1 MVVAAI
7 VGGSGRMGEWFAN
20 FLASSGYRVIIYD
33 KNEPATYNLKRAYKG
48 RWNETQAAEANI
60 ILFATPTHTTH
71 TLLKKV
77 AVHAPPTTLLIEISS
92 IKKPLRR
99 TVETLARKGVH
110 ILSIHPMF
118 GPGARTPTNK
128 TVLVAHQPGQ
138 SRVADRFLSTLRRQ
152 GAKIIQCDLDTHD
165 RIVAATLALPHFMN
179 FAFVETLKRAGFSL
193 QKARE
198 MGGTTFRLQLLVA
211 EALYHES
218 IQNEASIL
226 SDNRYGEEVLQVF
239 AQEVDQLRGLIRRN
253 DRTKLIKHLK
263 SGSSYARNDRWFR
276 TAYEQFISA
285 VEASA
290 YN

>member
-1 MVVAAI
+1 
-7 VGGSGRMGEWFAN
+7 MGEWFAN

-33 KNEPATYNLKRAYKG
+33 KNEPATHNLKRAYKG
-48 RWNETQAAEANI
+48 RWNETEAAKAANI

-71 TLLKKV
+71 TLLKKIV
-77 AVHAPPTTLLIEISS
+77 VHPPRSTLLIEISS

-99 TVETLARKGVH
+99 TIGTLAQRGVH

-118 GPGARTPTNK
+118 GPGARTLSNK
-128 TVLVAHQPGQ
+128 TVLVAHQPAE
-138 SRVADRFLSTLRRQ
+138 SRVAERFLSTLRHQ
-152 GAKIIQCDLDTHD
+152 GAKIIRCDLDTHD

-179 FAFVETLKRAGFSL
+179 FAFVETLRRAGFSL

-198 MGGTTFRLQLLVA
+198 IGGTTFRLQLLVA

-226 SDNRYGEEVLQVF
+226 SDNPYGEEVLRVF
-239 AQEVDQLRGLIRRN
+239 AQQVDRFRDLVKR
-253 DRTKLIKHLK
+253 KHRIELMKRLK
-263 SGSSYARNDRWFR
+263 SGSSYARKDRAFR